1 MEPTKDPISFRF
13 FTEIGIIEQLA
24 RNRLERGLP
33 DGLKISQFSVLN
45 HLVRLGGE
53 WSPARLARAFQV
65 TKGAMTNTLQRLEKR
80 ANRFR
85 RLVERRPGAVPRL
98 VADFRAVDESFR
110 VAEARVRCMGSWHL
124 RYESR
129 QVGAL
134 VEELDRELQRKVRF
148 ARRGS
153 PGHVGNHS
161 RYSGYREFA
170 WRW

>member
-80 ANRFR
+80 GLVRVLADPRDGR
-85 RLVERRPGAVPRL
+85 GKLVDVTETGREMRLRSVESISPL
-98 VADFRAVDESFR
+98 LADLSTELSDKEFAS
-110 VAEARVRCMGSWHL
+110 
-124 RYESR
+124 
-129 QVGAL
+129 AL
-134 VEELDRELQRKVRF
+134 PVLEKVR
-148 ARRGS
+148 
-153 PGHVGNHS
+153 
-161 RYSGYREFA
+161 RYLDLHRS
-170 WRW
+170 

>member
-1 MEPTKDPISFRF
+1 VEPTKDPISFRF

-80 ANRFR
+80 GLIRVLADPRDGR
-85 RLVERRPGAVPRL
+85 GKLVGLTEAGRETRLRCVESISPL
-98 VADFRAVDESFR
+98 LADLST
-110 VAEARVRCMGSWHL
+110 
-124 RYESR
+124 
-129 QVGAL
+129 
-134 VEELDRELQRKVRF
+134 ELSDKEFASTLPVLEKVR
-148 ARRGS
+148 
-153 PGHVGNHS
+153 
-161 RYSGYREFA
+161 RYLDSHRS
-170 WRW
+170 

>member
-1 MEPTKDPISFRF
+1 VEPAKDPISFRF

-80 ANRFR
+80 GLIRVLADPHDGRAKLVDLTEAGWEM
-85 RLVERRPGAVPRL
+85 RLRCVESISPL
-98 VADFRAVDESFR
+98 LADLSTELPDKEFAS
-110 VAEARVRCMGSWHL
+110 
-124 RYESR
+124 
-129 QVGAL
+129 AL
-134 VEELDRELQRKVRF
+134 PVLEKVR
-148 ARRGS
+148 
-153 PGHVGNHS
+153 
-161 RYSGYREFA
+161 RYLDSHRS
-170 WRW
+170 